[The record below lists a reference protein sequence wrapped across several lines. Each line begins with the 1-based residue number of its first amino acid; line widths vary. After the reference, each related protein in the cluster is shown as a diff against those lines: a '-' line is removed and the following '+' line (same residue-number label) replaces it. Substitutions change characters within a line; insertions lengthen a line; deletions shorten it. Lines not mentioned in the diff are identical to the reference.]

1 MKDSRAA
8 PGFGEVDLDLGEESS
23 KRTGKFGEVD
33 ELDDSPPSESGVSK
47 RALEAARKLPRADAA
62 TRIVQGDALAALTR
76 SDMPP
81 PLDGEGDGPTSV
93 RDGSVRSGSGVAAR
107 DDRVDA
113 MREAY
118 ARGDTAGAL
127 SLASEIALPT
137 PDQFVPIDV
146 EPPIHERDCTRIA
159 PAAPAP
165 SILTLTERHSIPRIK
180 KSPKE
185 VARLPIDHRA
195 GFLLSNIDGMQ
206 TMEEILDVCG
216 MPPEEALD
224 LIRKLERLGVI
235 EIE

>member
-8 PGFGEVDLDLGEESS
+8 PGFGEVDLDLGDDQAKNKSA
-23 KRTGKFGEVD
+23 KFAEID
-33 ELDDSPPSESGVSK
+33 ELDLDDSPPSESRVSK
-47 RALEAARKLPRADAA
+47 RALEVARKLPRGDAA

-76 SDMPP
+76 SDAPP
-81 PLDGEGDGPTSV
+81 PLEGEDPPSA
-93 RDGSVRSGSGVAAR
+93 GSVRSGSGVAAR

-137 PDQFVPIDV
+137 PDQFVPIDI
-146 EPPIHERDCTRIA
+146 EQPIHAKDCTRIA
-159 PAAPAP
+159 PAVPAP
-165 SILTLTERHSIPRIK
+165 SILTLTERHSIPRVK

-224 LIRKLERLGVI
+224 LIRKLEKLGVI